1 MNAGVRLSANNLLL
15 RIISAAVLAP
25 LALVAA
31 YIGGLPFALFWGVA
45 ALVVLWEWM
54 TLVVG
59 PNYRLL
65 MLSCAAA
72 LVVADFLAWLGRPI
86 TALLMIG
93 LGGLAGAI
101 FAPNERRLWVLA
113 GTGYAGGMALAPIF
127 LRADAGFGFAAI
139 LLLFAVV
146 WTTDVLGYFAGRAF
160 GGPKLWPAVSPK
172 KTWSGAIAGAIGAVV
187 VALLIAAQ
195 FGSFDRI
202 AIIAVALVLS
212 IVAQAGDLFE
222 SWVKR
227 KFDAKDSSRIIP
239 GHGGVMDRLDG
250 FWAAAV
256 AGCII
261 GVLRGGFDE
270 PARGVLVW

>member
-101 FAPNERRLWVLA
+101 FAPNQRPLWGPA
-113 GTGYAGGMALAPIF
+113 G
-127 LRADAGFGFAAI
+127 
-139 LLLFAVV
+139 
-146 WTTDVLGYFAGRAF
+146 
-160 GGPKLWPAVSPK
+160 
-172 KTWSGAIAGAIGAVV
+172 
-187 VALLIAAQ
+187 
-195 FGSFDRI
+195 
-202 AIIAVALVLS
+202 
-212 IVAQAGDLFE
+212 
-222 SWVKR
+222 
-227 KFDAKDSSRIIP
+227 
-239 GHGGVMDRLDG
+239 H
-250 FWAAAV
+250 
-256 AGCII
+256 
-261 GVLRGGFDE
+261 
-270 PARGVLVW
+270 